1 MDNKTI
7 MEMLKAPF
15 KPEEI
20 QWRIGRKT
28 KDKSKAEAMA
38 YIDARAVMDRLDEV
52 VGADRWE
59 VEYVPVDMGTM
70 TINTFRGEETEYV
83 KGFMCKITLH
93 LSDGDVVRMDGANC
107 TDFSPFK
114 GGLTGA
120 LRRTASALGIGRYLY
135 NIPSQWVPIDQWG
148 NFTETPKLPSWALPG
163 VTTDDLPTQEVVPP
177 KSAVDAILTPKP
189 GIVTPGPKSE
199 TGEVIFT
206 KGKFSGK
213 PVSSVT
219 DHGYLKWVVESSRFP
234 EEVKAAAS
242 KVLADHQAEMY
253 DDEPDEF
260 AAGF

>member
-93 LSDGDVVRMDGANC
+93 LLDGDVVRMDGANC

-148 NFTETPKLPSWALPG
+148 NFTETPKLPAWALPEG
-163 VTTDDLPTQEVVPP
+163 HASEPSGKGTPVQRQAEPQSAPP
-177 KSAVDAILTPKP
+177 IKN
-189 GIVTPGPKSE
+189 E

-234 EEVKAAAS
+234 EEVKAEAS